1 VALDAVRGYLELCL
15 RLDRH
20 LDGLVDGYYG
30 PPEIAV
36 AVEGEP
42 PRPPA
47 ELVAEAAALR
57 GSLDGLE
64 PARARWLDA
73 QLVGLETV
81 ARRLAGEDLQFAEE
95 VERCYGVRPERVPED
110 VFEASHRELDE
121 LLPGG
126 GSLAERFRAWQEADT
141 LSPAQLKPFAE
152 GLAADLRRR
161 TADAF
166 GLPEGESLRFELVS
180 NEPWGA
186 FNYYEGGLHSRI
198 AINTDVPL
206 AAERALHMV
215 AHETYPGHHTE
226 HVTKEQLLVREGGC
240 LEESILM
247 IATPQALIAEGIAET
262 GARTLLGDGL
272 EELGG
277 EHLARVGI
285 AFDADLAR
293 AVRRA
298 LGPLEG
304 IAGNVAL
311 LLHEDGLS
319 PGEAT
324 AYLTRWDLTSEQR
337 AAKTVAF
344 LTDPLWRSYLTTY
357 TDGERVCAAWIDGDP
372 QRFRRLLTEQL
383 VPADLV

>member
-1 VALDAVRGYLELCL
+1 MDAVRGYVELCL

-20 LDGLVDGYYG
+20 LEGLVDGYYG
-30 PPEIAV
+30 PPEISA
-36 AVEGEP
+36 AVEAEP
-42 PRPPA
+42 LRPPA
-47 ELVAEAAALR
+47 ELVDEAAGLR
-57 GSLDGLE
+57 ESLDGLE
-64 PARARWLDA
+64 PTRARWLDA
-73 QLVGLETV
+73 QLAGLETV
-81 ARRLAGEDLQFAEE
+81 ARRLAGEAIPFAEE
-95 VERCYGVRPERVPED
+95 VERCYGVRPERVSED
-110 VFEASHRELDE
+110 VFDAAHRELDE

-126 GSLAERFRAWQEADT
+126 GPLAERFQAWQEADT
-141 LSPAQLKPFAE
+141 LSPEQLEPFAE
-152 GLAADLRRR
+152 GLAADLRHR

-166 GLPEGESLRFELVS
+166 GLPAEESLRFELVS

-206 AAERALHMV
+206 ASERALHMI

-285 AFDADLAR
+285 AFDAELAR

-298 LGPLEG
+298 RGPLAG

-311 LLHEDGLS
+311 LLHEDGVS
-319 PGEAT
+319 PGEET
-324 AYLTRWDLTSEQR
+324 VYLTRWSLTSEQR

-344 LTDPLWRSYLTTY
+344 LIDPLWRSYLTTY
-357 TDGERVCAAWIDGDP
+357 TDGERVCAAWVDGDP

-383 VPADLV
+383 TPADLV